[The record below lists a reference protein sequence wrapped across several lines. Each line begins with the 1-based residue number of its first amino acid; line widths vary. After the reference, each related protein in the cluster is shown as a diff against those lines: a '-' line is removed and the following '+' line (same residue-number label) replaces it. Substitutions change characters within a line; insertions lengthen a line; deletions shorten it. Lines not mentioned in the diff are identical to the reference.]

1 MFGAETTHRRN
12 ALDIMVVE
20 DEHKLANAIAEG
32 LLRNGYQVTVAYS
45 GESALE
51 HLRDHNFDLILLD
64 IMLPRMGGLET
75 LRELR
80 RDGFKMPV
88 LVLTSKGSVDDRVR
102 GLDAGADDYLVKPF
116 AFPEPLARVRAL
128 HRRATPTAA
137 SVLQL
142 ADLKMDVSGR
152 IAKRGDQV
160 IELTEREFDLLEYL
174 LLNSGSVVSREMVAR
189 DVWKTTLRYTSMDN
203 VIDVHIARIRRKV
216 DDPWP
221 VKLLHTVR
229 GVGFV
234 MRMEDPKEVTI
245 RITHIRSR
253 LTLWYVAIF
262 GVLFAAYICTACFLQ
277 YWQLK
282 QQLYHAE
289 VQDMETVQGL
299 LYFTVDGQLSLH
311 EEYFNRPESRR
322 LLDRLLEVLDSN
334 GQVLFRNRKLDG
346 NTLGNKLLPDEGV
359 NGFSPRSLRLADG
372 TPVLVISHVHVLQET
387 PVLIRLAYST
397 EPLRLQSLHLL
408 GLLTLVL
415 PIALVAAGFAGYRF
429 AIKVLDPLEKMASL
443 TESITARRLNERI
456 PVQMPMTNSA
466 TWRSSLTDFLSD

>member
-1 MFGAETTHRRN
+1 MFGAETTHRRDT
-12 ALDIMVVE
+12 LDILVVE
-20 DEHKLANAIAEG
+20 DERKLADAIGEG
-32 LLRNGYQVTVAYS
+32 LLRSGYEVTVAYS

-116 AFPEPLARVRAL
+116 AFPELLARVRAL
-128 HRRATPTAA
+128 HRRATPAA
-137 SVLQL
+137 SSVLQL

-152 IAKRGDQV
+152 IAKRSDQV

-203 VIDVHIARIRRKV
+203 VIDVHIARIRRKI

-234 MRMEDPKEVTI
+234 MRMEGPK
-245 RITHIRSR
+245 
-253 LTLWYVAIF
+253 
-262 GVLFAAYICTACFLQ
+262 
-277 YWQLK
+277 K
-282 QQLYHAE
+282 
-289 VQDMETVQGL
+289 
-299 LYFTVDGQLSLH
+299 
-311 EEYFNRPESRR
+311 
-322 LLDRLLEVLDSN
+322 
-334 GQVLFRNRKLDG
+334 
-346 NTLGNKLLPDEGV
+346 
-359 NGFSPRSLRLADG
+359 
-372 TPVLVISHVHVLQET
+372 
-387 PVLIRLAYST
+387 
-397 EPLRLQSLHLL
+397 
-408 GLLTLVL
+408 
-415 PIALVAAGFAGYRF
+415 
-429 AIKVLDPLEKMASL
+429 
-443 TESITARRLNERI
+443 
-456 PVQMPMTNSA
+456 
-466 TWRSSLTDFLSD
+466 